1 MLEEWLVDG
10 SVPLADNW
18 DLRWLLALNSVLA
31 AHPLLAR
38 VAGSLGNNALVRG
51 LPIFYFLFKYWFQAA
66 APKQRGR
73 ILVGLLATCLATGVS
88 VLLQHHLSFHIRP
101 FLDPSLHLFVSGE
114 TPESLARWNRIN
126 SFPSDT
132 STLFFGL
139 VTVVFLES
147 RIAGGF
153 AFLWAL
159 LFVGILRCAHG
170 WHYPSDVGAGFVLG
184 VGCVF
189 LLRRMVWLQAAFEH
203 VLRRLERRMYIVHT
217 LVFAFLADAYNL
229 FAGLESTTREI
240 RGVIQYLLGR

>member
-1 MLEEWLVDG
+1 M
-10 SVPLADNW
+10 PDNW
-18 DLRWLLALNSVLA
+18 DLRWLLALNAVLS

-66 APKQRGR
+66 ASRQRSR
-73 ILVGLLATCLATGVS
+73 ILIGLLAACLATGVS

-132 STLFFGL
+132 STLFFAL
-139 VTVVFLES
+139 ATVVFLER

-159 LFVGILRCAHG
+159 LFVGVVRCAHG
-170 WHYPSDVGAGFVLG
+170 WHYPSDVAAGFVLG
-184 VGCVF
+184 AGSV
-189 LLRRMVWLQAAFEH
+189 LLLTRIGWLQAVFERA
-203 VLRRLERRMYIVHT
+203 LRRLETRMYIVHT

-240 RGVIQYLLGR
+240 SGAIQYLLGR